1 MIEEII
7 TQEANKK
14 EKKQDSRFKVYYRES
29 IGFLFWTYFF
39 IKILVFDID
48 VFIINEYV
56 PFLKWIISYK
66 FFILIAVIALYWIV
80 FGNKELA
87 KTISVILFYPF
98 ILIFWR
104 IPFIFFK
111 RKSWIGVFASIGITT
126 SIFKNFKTNFIIFT
140 TVSIALLFIII
151 SSSTLLLHLSSFI
164 LLCYLTFHFFR
175 KFKFS
180 FKPSHIFSMQ
190 SDAIINFW
198 RKHNDKFGLANELK
212 DVDYKEMDSS
222 TLQKWS
228 TSLQTIII
236 FNRICYFFTSKLRDY
251 QKSRFNVAIY
261 LLSLILTVCITAI
274 VFSFINLAIY
284 KSDPYSFN
292 SIPRGNF
299 LFFVYYSFN
308 TLFTNSINDFYP
320 ISDIA
325 RFISSLEI
333 FFGFLIIV
341 ILFFLFTT
349 ILRDKHNE
357 EIDSAIVALKKQGQE
372 LESYISTEYKMDIDA
387 AIKTVEE
394 IKGGM
399 IKIIYFFSKYI

>member
-1 MIEEII
+1 
-7 TQEANKK
+7 
-14 EKKQDSRFKVYYRES
+14 
-29 IGFLFWTYFF
+29 
-39 IKILVFDID
+39 
-48 VFIINEYV
+48 
-56 PFLKWIISYK
+56 
-66 FFILIAVIALYWIV
+66 
-80 FGNKELA
+80 
-87 KTISVILFYPF
+87 
-98 ILIFWR
+98 
-104 IPFIFFK
+104 
-111 RKSWIGVFASIGITT
+111 
-126 SIFKNFKTNFIIFT
+126 
-140 TVSIALLFIII
+140 
-151 SSSTLLLHLSSFI
+151 
-164 LLCYLTFHFFR
+164 
-175 KFKFS
+175 
-180 FKPSHIFSMQ
+180 
-190 SDAIINFW
+190 
-198 RKHNDKFGLANELK
+198 
-212 DVDYKEMDSS
+212 
-222 TLQKWS
+222 
-228 TSLQTIII
+228 
-236 FNRICYFFTSKLRDY
+236 
-251 QKSRFNVAIY
+251 
-261 LLSLILTVCITAI
+261 LSLILTVCITVI

-284 KSDPYSFN
+284 KADPYSFN

>member
-1 MIEEII
+1 MSEEII
-7 TQEANKK
+7 IQEADKK
-14 EKKQDSRFKVYYRES
+14 EKKKDSKFKVYFRES
-29 IGFLFWTYFF
+29 IGFLFWAYLF

-56 PFLKWIISYK
+56 PFLKWIIDYK
-66 FFILIAVIALYWIV
+66 FFILIAVIAIYWLV
-80 FGNKELA
+80 VGNKEFA
-87 KTISVILFYPF
+87 KTISVILFYPL

-104 IPFIFFK
+104 IPVIFFK

-126 SIFKNFKTNFIIFT
+126 SIFKNIKINFIVFT
-140 TVSIALLFIII
+140 AVSISLLFIII
-151 SSSTLLLHLSSFI
+151 SSSAFLLYLSSFI

-175 KFKFS
+175 KIKFS

-190 SDAIINFW
+190 SDAFINFW

-222 TLQKWS
+222 ALQKWS
-228 TSLQTIII
+228 TSLQTVII

-261 LLSLILTVCITAI
+261 LFSLIITVCITI
-274 VFSFINLAIY
+274 IIFSFVNLAIY
-284 KSDPYSFN
+284 KADIYSFN

-333 FFGFLIIV
+333 FFAFLILV

-357 EIDSAIVALKKQGQE
+357 EIDTAIVALKKQGQE
-372 LESYISTEYKMDIDA
+372 LESYISTEYKMDIDS

-394 IKGGM
+394 VKGGM